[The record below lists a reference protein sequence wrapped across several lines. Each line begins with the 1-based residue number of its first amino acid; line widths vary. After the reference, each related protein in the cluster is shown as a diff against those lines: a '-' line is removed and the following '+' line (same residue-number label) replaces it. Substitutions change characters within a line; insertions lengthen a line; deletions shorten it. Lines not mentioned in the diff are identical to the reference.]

1 MVNIIKSFI
10 GVSVFLLISQASVAQ
25 PKYGK
30 QAFEIALPSLNGDT
44 LKLSS
49 LKGKIVL
56 LDFWA
61 SWCGPC
67 RSANKGMAKVYSK
80 FKDKGFEIFS
90 VSLDDNMRAWE
101 KAVEKDKITWL
112 QVNDSGGWQAKTAA
126 QWNIFALPTTFLV
139 GKDGKLLA
147 MDLTDKQLEKT
158 LKDLL

>member
-1 MVNIIKSFI
+1 MINIIKSFLLL
-10 GVSVFLLISQASVAQ
+10 SVVLLITQISFAQ
-25 PKYGK
+25 PKQGK
-30 QAFEIALPSLNGDT
+30 EAFEIALPSLKGDT

-49 LKGKIVL
+49 LKGKVVL

-67 RSANKGMAKVYSK
+67 RSANKDMAKVYSR

-90 VSLDDNMRAWE
+90 VSLDDNIKAWE

-126 QWNIFALPTTFLV
+126 QWNIFALPTTYLV

-147 MDLTDKQLEKT
+147 MDLSDKQLEKV

>member
-1 MVNIIKSFI
+1 MIRLFKSFL
-10 GVSVFLLISQASVAQ
+10 GLSFFLLITQITNAQ
-25 PKYGK
+25 PKYGND
-30 QAFEIALPSLNGDT
+30 AFEIALPSMNGDT

-67 RSANKGMAKVYSK
+67 RSANKDIGKLYSK
-80 FKDKGFEIFS
+80 FKDKGFEVFS
-90 VSLDDNMRAWE
+90 VSLDDNTYAWE
-101 KAVEKDKITWL
+101 KAVKKDKITWQ
-112 QVNDSGGWQAKTAA
+112 QVNDNGGWEAKTAR
-126 QWNIFALPTTFLV
+126 QWYIEALPTTFLI

-147 MDLTDKQLEKT
+147 MDLSEKQLEKA

>member
-1 MVNIIKSFI
+1 MIKLIKSLL
-10 GVSVFLLISQASVAQ
+10 VLSVVLLITHSSYAQ
-25 PKYGK
+25 PKQGRD
-30 QAFEIALPSLNGDT
+30 AFEIALPSLNGDT

-49 LKGKIVL
+49 LKGKVVL

-67 RSANKGMAKVYSK
+67 RSANKDMAKLYSK

-90 VSLDDNMRAWE
+90 VSLDDNINAWE
-101 KAVEKDKITWL
+101 KAVKKDKITWQ
-112 QVNDSGGWQAKTAA
+112 QVNDNGGWNAKTAA
-126 QWNIFALPTTFLV
+126 QWQIYSLPTTFLV

-147 MDLTDKQLEKT
+147 MDLTEKQLEKA